1 MPGAPGEKIL
11 CLDMCAMNLLNV
23 GNSLP
28 AFGFNGVMMH
38 KSDAYLKFLRLQ
50 HDGTRKEVG
59 KTVVIADSLNPIW
72 PTLEVNMNALCL
84 EETDSKFRVECWHNR
99 ADVSGDSADQI
110 GNLIGWV
117 DTSVEKLWLKDPIE
131 VQRLY

>member
-1 MPGAPGEKIL
+1 
-11 CLDMCAMNLLNV
+11 MNLLNV
-23 GNSLP
+23 GSSLP
-28 AFGFNGVMMH
+28 AFGLNGVMMH
-38 KSDAYLKFLRLQ
+38 KSDAYLKFLHLQ

-59 KTVVIADSLNPIW
+59 RTVVISDNLNPIW

-84 EETDSKFRVECWHNR
+84 EETDSMFRIECWHSR

>member
-1 MPGAPGEKIL
+1 VPGAPGEKIL

-38 KSDAYLKFLRLQ
+38 KSGAYLKFLHLQ
-50 HDGTRKEVG
+50 QDGTRKEVG
-59 KTVVIADSLNPIW
+59 KTVVISGSLNPIW

-84 EETDSKFRVECWHNR
+84 EETDSKFRIECWHSR
-99 ADVSGDSADQI
+99 AGVSGDSADQI